1 MDNDEKEYTL
11 YKDYIELSPCTYL
24 VRKPTNSSLSEHWC
38 KIKFEKKMQGIS
50 QQDMKKIDTI
60 IYIYI

>member
-1 MDNDEKEYTL
+1 MYVSCK
-11 YKDYIELSPCTYL
+11 KTY
-24 VRKPTNSSLSEHWC
+24 SSLSEHWC

-50 QQDMKKIDTI
+50 QQDMKKKIDPLY